1 MEEGM
6 DLIVKSRNGRISE
19 RQREHIEEK
28 LGKLERHL
36 EYARSATVEVSS
48 ESRRNQ
54 EVKRLQVTLVGE
66 HGVILRAEQSSDDLY
81 AAVDEV
87 QNILQR
93 QIKRY
98 KEKHWRRGKLRRKG
112 GEFISPEP
120 VTEEAPSVAVDTMA
134 EEEEETEDTPR
145 RIVRVKEF
153 PLKPMFSDDAV
164 EQMELLNHSFFIFRD
179 ADTAQVSVV
188 YRRRDGHYGLIVPEA
203 G

>member
-1 MEEGM
+1 M

-19 RQREHIEEK
+19 RQRSHIEEK

-66 HGVILRAEQSSDDLY
+66 HGVILRAEQSHEDLY
-81 AAVDEV
+81 TAVDEV
-87 QNILQR
+87 QDILQR

-112 GEFISPEP
+112 GEFVSPEP
-120 VTEEAPSVAVDTMA
+120 GVTVEPIIVADGET
-134 EEEEETEDTPR
+134 EETEDAPR
-145 RIVRVKEF
+145 HIVRVKEF
-153 PLKPMFSDDAV
+153 ALKPMFSDEAV

-179 ADTAQVSVV
+179 ADTSQISVV
-188 YRRRDGHYGLIVPEA
+188 YRRRDGHYGLIIPEA